1 MYKTQSQYTDCN
13 SFSSRFRFS
22 GRILGLALI
31 HQYLLDAF
39 FTRPFYKALLR
50 MWVELLCLLFCLV
63 PSPQMMPFCVPINV
77 LILKDRMLLI
87 MQSYNFNPPFFKT
100 LLVAAYGVS
109 QLLKNLGC
117 SSYWFRADLYG
128 NLMIFFSNVIS
139 FLLQN
144 LTFEL
149 VEWRA
154 VVLFQILVEMLLI
167 CLVMSH
173 RVGYESLHNL
183 DCKTRILWLLAI
195 SILRSF
201 TLIYCRLDFQ
211 NYCCCSGWNSES
223 CTCSA
228 CLEVKT

>member
-63 PSPQMMPFCVPINV
+63 PSPQLMPFCVPINV

-87 MQSYNFNPPFFKT
+87 MQSYHFNPSFFKT

-117 SSYWFRADLYG
+117 SYWFRADLYG
-128 NLMIFFSNVIS
+128 NLMIFLAMLSAFFYKILHLSWLNE
-139 FLLQN
+139 
-144 LTFEL
+144 EL
-149 VEWRA
+149 WFYFR
-154 VVLFQILVEMLLI
+154 
-167 CLVMSH
+167 
-173 RVGYESLHNL
+173 Y
-183 DCKTRILWLLAI
+183 
-195 SILRSF
+195 
-201 TLIYCRLDFQ
+201 
-211 NYCCCSGWNSES
+211 
-223 CTCSA
+223 
-228 CLEVKT
+228 